1 MEGTGPASSL
11 VPDGIHEFD
20 WKIRGMDCADCAMKA
35 TKAVSR
41 LPGIETCNISVT
53 EGSARISLD
62 ISRGRV
68 SKTNTVL
75 ESLGHSPKLD
85 WMQVIGITPGEA
97 ATKLGTDRKGLRDAL
112 MDVPGI
118 LSVRFEDGFIE
129 IRNVWIHDSEL
140 RLVAQSMISTILGEE
155 VQFTVSSRRKLR
167 TDQWKL
173 ISAVMTLPI
182 LFAIIASETM
192 GLPGSIPLF
201 LGFFGVILAG
211 AKMFQEAIASIQNGI
226 LGFQVLTSLAVIG
239 ASVLGEWIEALTV
252 VALVSFASHLEDR
265 AITRARESMQGGLD
279 RIPRSARIVNRV
291 KGGIHPINLT
301 ISQIPVHHSTIN
313 DSEKTPIEAV
323 LVGDLVE
330 VRSGEVIPVD
340 GTITKGSGSIDK
352 APLTGEPVPIPVSE
366 GDKVQAG
373 LVLVRGPIVVSSEA
387 TGDNTR
393 LSGLI
398 EMVRQYRE
406 KPTRTQTI
414 IENFTRWWVPLVL
427 LGAPL
432 VGFLAH
438 GWSEQGFLT
447 TLLLWVVSCPCSL
460 LLASPIP
467 HAAALSSASSF
478 GVIVRGGDVL
488 EAAAEVELALLD
500 KTGTLTSGRPKLIR
514 LTTLPTESEDY
525 ALMISAGLER
535 MSNHPYAS
543 TIINEANLRS
553 IHPSNISEISDGE
566 AGVTGTV
573 DGQRVMLGRADW
585 LISEGVE
592 FADQILEALE
602 ESRKAGHGSSV
613 LSIAGK
619 AIACLSFYHDDA
631 RDGVPEL
638 LESLG
643 ENGIAVEILSGDE
656 QSSVEAF
663 AKKFGIPSSS
673 CRGGVDPEGKALW
686 VTEKSKAGKTLMA
699 GDGFNDAGALAAADV
714 GIAVGSGEQVNLDA
728 ADVLIPGDD
737 PRVLADFISL
747 AKTTRSIVLAN
758 TIISVAVTGVLVV
771 AVMLG
776 FEMNLA
782 AGVALH
788 EASALIVILNGMWVG
803 GTGVQRLNTL
813 LELAKDVVSDTV
825 EAFRDLFGLQAG
837 TTLGPLDKSGP

>member
-1 MEGTGPASSL
+1 MEDTGPASSL

-20 WKIRGMDCADCAMKA
+20 WNIRGMDCADCAMKA

-41 LPGIETCNISVT
+41 LPGIQNCNISVT

-97 ATKLGTDRKGLRDAL
+97 ATKMGTNRNGLRDAL

-118 LSVRFEDGFIE
+118 LSVRFEDGLIE
-129 IRNVWIHDSEL
+129 IRNVWIQDSEL
-140 RLVAQSMISTILGEE
+140 RQVAQSMISTILGEDI
-155 VQFTVSSRRKLR
+155 QFMVSTKRKLR

-173 ISAVMTLPI
+173 ISAVLTLPVI
-182 LFAIIASETM
+182 FSIIASDAM
-192 GLPGSIPLF
+192 GLPGSLPLF
-201 LGFFGVILAG
+201 LGFFGVMLAG

-239 ASVLGEWIEALTV
+239 ASVLGEWVEALTV
-252 VALVSFASHLEDR
+252 VGLVSFASHLEDR

-279 RIPRSARIVNRV
+279 RIPRSARIVSQAKETV
-291 KGGIHPINLT
+291 YPINLSIT
-301 ISQIPVHHSTIN
+301 QIPGHYSALK
-313 DSEKTPIEAV
+313 DSQKTPIEAV
-323 LVGDLVE
+323 LIGDLVE

-340 GTITKGSGSIDK
+340 GTVTRGKGSVDK

-387 TGDNTR
+387 TGDKTR
-393 LSGLI
+393 LSALI

-427 LGAPL
+427 LGAPV

-438 GWSEQGFLT
+438 GWTEQGFLT

-467 HAAALSSASSF
+467 HAAALSTASST

-500 KTGTLTSGRPKLIR
+500 KTGTLTSGRPKMVG
-514 LTTLPTESEDY
+514 LTTLTTESEESV
-525 ALMISAGLER
+525 LMISAGLES
-535 MSNHPYAS
+535 MSNHPYAA
-543 TIINEANLRS
+543 TIINEANQREITPLE
-553 IHPSNISEISDGE
+553 ISEISDGE
-566 AGVTGTV
+566 AGVSGTF
-573 DGQRVMLGRADW
+573 DGRRAMLGRADW

-592 FADQILEALE
+592 FSEQIFEALE
-602 ESRKAGHGSSV
+602 ESRKSGYGSSV
-613 LSIAGK
+613 LSLEGK
-619 AIACLSFYHDDA
+619 AIACFSFYHDDA
-631 RDGVPEL
+631 REGVSDL
-638 LESLG
+638 LESLM
-643 ENGIAVEILSGDE
+643 ENGIEVEILSGDE

-663 AKKFGIPSSS
+663 AQKFGIPPSS

-686 VTEKSKAGKTLMA
+686 IMERSKAGKTLMA

-728 ADVLIPGDD
+728 ADVLIPGED
-737 PRVLADFISL
+737 PRALAELIRL
-747 AKTTRSIVLAN
+747 AKTTRSVVLAN
-758 TIISVAVTGVLVV
+758 TIISVAVTGILVV

-788 EASALIVILNGMWVG
+788 EASALLVILNGMWVG
-803 GTGVQRLNTL
+803 GTGMQRLNTL
-813 LELAKDVVSDTV
+813 WDLAKDVFKDTV
-825 EAFRDLFGLQAG
+825 DAFRDLFGLQAR
-837 TTLGPLDKSGP
+837 TNLGPLDKSIP